1 LLACNEGSL
10 LLPEANQPAALT
22 LLQGNAQTA
31 IVGGTL
37 PESLI
42 VRVTDSRQL
51 PVAQIRVA
59 FVLMTPSAG
68 GSLAPD
74 TALTDKDGRAASRWI
89 LGPSAGAQRV
99 DARIVGNNE
108 LVASFSAT
116 ATAGTVASFAIVKG
130 DKQSAPAG
138 TTLPDSLVVRALDA
152 QNNPIIGQ
160 VVNWTITGGGSLTT
174 DQVPTG
180 PDGRAAVRRT
190 LGPTAGV
197 QTTIANAGN
206 VPGSPLTFTST
217 ATAGEAAT
225 LALVTQP
232 ASTAQSGV
240 QLTRQPRVQLRDGL
254 GNPVAQSGLVV
265 TAELATGPGATLT
278 GDPTRATDGTGL
290 AAFTDLAIDGP
301 PGTYTLRFSAT
312 GVPPVVS
319 SAIQVTVGAVSASR
333 SSLTVDPSSITVFG
347 NKSTITVIVRDGQ
360 GNPISGA
367 TVVPSSSDPGN
378 STITP
383 ASGTTNGSGVATFSF
398 GATAAKDY
406 TISARANDVL
416 INQTQ
421 KISVKRAATTT
432 AISSFQPASS
442 TALQE
447 LTVGFSVTSSGSGA
461 PTGTVTVTDG
471 SVSCSAPVTQ
481 RNCTLTPATAGTK
494 TFKATYSGDG
504 NFQPS
509 SGQQSHPIDL
519 VPTKVPSL
527 ISSDG
532 FGSVVGQSVT
542 FTALVQAET
551 GVADGKV
558 NFRENS
564 CGAGGAALGTGPL
577 EPTGDLHLSKAEFT
591 TKTLTEGSHL
601 IFACYPGTQTFA
613 GSVSDPITQDVGA
626 AK

>member
-1 LLACNEGSL
+1 MLACNEGDL
-10 LLPEANQPAALT
+10 LLPEANQPAAIT

-42 VRVTDSRQL
+42 VRVTDSRKL

-74 TALTDKDGRAASRWI
+74 TAVTDQDGRAATRWV
-89 LGPSAGAQRV
+89 LGPRAGAQRV

-116 ATAGTVASFAIVKG
+116 ASAGTVASFAIVKG

-152 QNNPIIGQ
+152 QSNPIPG
-160 VVNWTITGGGSLTT
+160 VLVNWTTTGGGSVTT

-190 LGPTAGV
+190 LGPNAGV

-206 VPGSPLTFTST
+206 VPGSPLTFSST
-217 ATAGEAAT
+217 ATAGQAAT

-240 QLTRQPRVQLRDGL
+240 KLSRQPRVQLRDGL

-265 TAELATGPGATLT
+265 TAELASGPGATLA

-290 AAFTDLAIDGP
+290 AAFSDLAINGP

-319 SAIQVTVGAVSASR
+319 GAIQVTAGAVSASR
-333 SSLTVDPSSITVFG
+333 SSLTVSPSSITVFA
-347 NKSTITVIVRDGQ
+347 NTSTITVTARDAQ
-360 GNPISGA
+360 GNPIGGA
-367 TVVPSSSDPGN
+367 NVLPASSDPGT

-383 ASGTTNGSGVATFSF
+383 ASGTTNANGVATFTF
-398 GATAAKDY
+398 AARAAKEY
-406 TISARANDVL
+406 TVSARANNVL
-416 INQTQ
+416 IDQTQ
-421 KISVKRAATTT
+421 KITAKRAATTT
-432 AISSFQPASS
+432 AIGSFQPASS
-442 TALQE
+442 TALE
-447 LTVGFSVTSSGSGA
+447 PVTVGFSVTASGGA

-471 SVSCSAPVTQ
+471 STTCSAPVAQ
-481 RNCTLTPATAGTK
+481 GSCTLTPTTAGTK
-494 TFKATYSGDG
+494 TFKASYPG
-504 NFQPS
+504 NDTFEPS
-509 SGQQSHPIDL
+509 SGQQSHTIDL
-519 VPTKVPSL
+519 VPTL
-527 ISSDG
+527 IVALTSSEP
-532 FGSVVGQSVT
+532 FGSIVGQKVT
-542 FTALVQAET
+542 FTATVQALI
-551 GVADGKV
+551 GVADDKV

-564 CGAGGAALGTGPL
+564 CGSGGTALGSGTL
-577 EPTGDLHLSKAEFT
+577 KPTGDAFLSEATFT
-591 TKTLTEGSHL
+591 TDKLKEGMHS
-601 IFACYPGTQTFA
+601 IFACYPGTSTFDA
-613 GSVSDPITQDVGA
+613 STRGPIAQQVRS